1 MSNKPTLQEKI
12 ENNIWDRLFEVLP
25 TIEAAKN
32 GIWSWLNNSKCKYI
46 DLRIDMRTGHCI
58 LSDSAGNR
66 INPEDFSHQF
76 VHSGGLRWKWPEPTS
91 RVDEYLIKC
100 REASEEAGAVNEL
113 PTGDWNTRYIEALA
127 RRGLGLMIMP
137 NVLVKH
143 PHLYRDGIPSTA
155 PRPTRDNE
163 QAWPKNTVVVWLV

>member
-32 GIWSWLNNSKCKYI
+32 GKWSWMNNGQCKYI

-58 LSDSAGNR
+58 LSDRDGKR
-66 INPEDFSHQF
+66 INPEDFSKQS
-76 VHSGGLRWKWPEPTS
+76 VKSGGIRWNWPAPS
-91 RVDEYLIKC
+91 NKVDEYLIKC
-100 REASEEAGAVNEL
+100 REASEEASAVNEL
-113 PTGDWNTRYIEALA
+113 PTGDWNTRYIEALS
-127 RRGLGLMIMP
+127 RRGLGLMIMS
-137 NVLVKH
+137 NIVVKH
-143 PHLYRDGIPSTA
+143 HHLYPEGIPKLA

-163 QAWPKNTVVVWLV
+163 QAWPDNTVIVWVV